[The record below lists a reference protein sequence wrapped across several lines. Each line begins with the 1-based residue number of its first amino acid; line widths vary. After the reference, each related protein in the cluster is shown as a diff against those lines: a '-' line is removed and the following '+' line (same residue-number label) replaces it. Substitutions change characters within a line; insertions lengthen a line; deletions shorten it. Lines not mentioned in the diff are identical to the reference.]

1 MKLRCRSNGT
11 VLSCRAPAQL
21 FRNKKFRSEQR
32 PATGEGAIRYHIL
45 DTMKSG
51 KRSPS
56 AIVHDTPV
64 PARESEEFW
73 GSDPIAATLRELD
86 IPYISLVPGATYR
99 GLHDSIV
106 NYLGNTKPQMVLSIH
121 EENAIGV
128 AHGYAKVTDRMIAAA
143 VHANIGL
150 LRTPMAIY
158 NAWCDRAP
166 ILMLGATGPWD
177 ATQRRPWIDWVHT
190 SADQG
195 GLIRNFTKWDNQPG
209 SPGAA
214 MEALLRA
221 SQIALTAPKG
231 PVYINLE
238 VEMQEKKIGA
248 MPKLPDV
255 ARYRVPK
262 ATLPAPDLVAQAA
275 KLLSGAKRPV
285 ILMGRCSRG
294 MEGWKQRVALA
305 EKLNAPVLTS
315 IKLAASFPTDH
326 RLHPVPPF
334 QRLLPEGKE
343 LIAAA
348 DVILSLDFLDLAGIF
363 KQTFGTQDGVAAKV
377 IHVSCDAYSHRGWS
391 MDHQGLPP
399 VDVYLMCETDA
410 AVPALLDAVKPRVA
424 DAALPAR
431 VPLPPIPEK
440 VSLRGVGAALE
451 TATRGLDICY
461 TRLPLGWSG
470 AYTHFR
476 HPLDYIGH
484 DGGAGVGSGPS
495 MTVGA
500 GLALKGTGRIPVALM
515 GDGDFLMGNTAVWTA
530 AHYQIGCLMIVC
542 NNHSFYNDEV
552 HQGRMAKARNRP
564 AENAWIGQHLTEPD
578 VDIAG
583 MARMMGAEGIG
594 PVDTVPGV
602 LPAIQKGLE
611 LARDGKICV
620 IDMRV
625 MPGYDRGAG

>member
-1 MKLRCRSNGT
+1 
-11 VLSCRAPAQL
+11 
-21 FRNKKFRSEQR
+21 
-32 PATGEGAIRYHIL
+32 
-45 DTMKSG
+45 MKS
-51 KRSPS
+51 KEHTRS

-64 PARESEEFW
+64 PARESEECW
-73 GSDPIAATLRELD
+73 GSDPIAAMLRALE

-106 NYLGNTKPQMVLSIH
+106 NYLGNRAPQMVLSIH
-121 EENAIGV
+121 EENAIAV

-150 LRTPMAIY
+150 LRTPMAVY

-177 ATQRRPWIDWVHT
+177 ATKRRPWIDWVHT

-209 SPGAA
+209 SPAAA

-221 SQIALTAPKG
+221 SQIAQTAPKG

-238 VEMQEKKIGA
+238 VEMQEQKLDA
-248 MPKLPDV
+248 MPPLPDV
-255 ARYRVPK
+255 SRYPVPQ
-262 ATLPAPDLVAQAA
+262 ATLPAPDLVAAAA
-275 KLLSGAKRPV
+275 KLLSNAKNPV
-285 ILMGRCSRG
+285 ILAGRCSRSLD
-294 MEGWKQRVALA
+294 GWRQRVALA

-315 IKLAASFPTDH
+315 IKIAAAFPTDH

-334 QRLLPEGKE
+334 QSLLPEAKK

-348 DVILSLDFLDLAGIF
+348 DVILSLDWLDLAGTL
-363 KQTFGTQDGVAAKV
+363 KQTFGDSGSGSVPAKV
-377 IHVSCDAYSHRGWS
+377 IQVSCDAYSHRGWS
-391 MDHQGLPP
+391 SDHQGLPP
-399 VDVYLMCETDA
+399 MDLYLMCETDA
-410 AVPALLDAVKPRVA
+410 AVPLLLDAVKPRVA
-424 DAALPAR
+424 TAKLPER
-431 VPLPPIPEK
+431 VPLPPMPAE

-451 TATRGLDICY
+451 AATLGIDVCY
-461 TRLPLGWSG
+461 TRMPLGWSG

-484 DGGAGVGSGPS
+484 DGGAGVGSGPG

-500 GLALKGTGRIPVALM
+500 GLALKGTGRIPIGVL

-530 AHYQIGCLMIVC
+530 AHYQIPCVIVVC
-542 NNHSFYNDEV
+542 NNRSFYNDER
-552 HQGRMAKARNRP
+552 HQGRMAKARGRP
-564 AENAWIGQHLTEPD
+564 EENKWIGQHLTNPD

-583 MARMMGAEGIG
+583 MARMMGGEGIG
-594 PVDTVPGV
+594 PVDKVPDV
-602 LPAIQKGLE
+602 LPAIEKGLA
-611 LARDGKICV
+611 LAREGKVVV
-620 IDMRV
+620 IDARV
-625 MPGYDRGAG
+625 LPGYDRGA